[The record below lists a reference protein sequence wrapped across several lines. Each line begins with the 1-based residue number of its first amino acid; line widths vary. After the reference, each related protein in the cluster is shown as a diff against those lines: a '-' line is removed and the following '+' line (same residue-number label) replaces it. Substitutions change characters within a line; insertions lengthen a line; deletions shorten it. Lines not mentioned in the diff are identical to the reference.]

1 MGKTRRMEASLRTV
15 ALFAAAMAVTDSVEA
30 RQLTPRIVTSSFDD
44 DELIVSGGSA
54 ILLTQPGEVTSN
66 GKSRL
71 FTMDS
76 CGMPRMSGSALLTRS
91 SLGSP
96 LDDFDEEDPRYELQ
110 ELFGRW
116 FAVHPEVAVI
126 SDGVDKSCDESPL
139 DDPELGPDLDVVAL
153 RANPQSFGG
162 QVPHIA

>member
-15 ALFAAAMAVTDSVEA
+15 ALFAAATDSVEA

-116 FAVHPEVAVI
+116 FAGHPEVAVI